1 MAAERV
7 DWVEIIE
14 PRTREHM
21 YANLISGECVWEL
34 PPGVMVKKTDE
45 NQWWELFDQ
54 KTSRYYYYNPSS
66 QKTVWQAPQNCDII
80 PLAKLQTLKQNTEVQ
95 EDCETVL
102 FKKETVATQTSSK
115 RPSKEEPLTKFPMVC
130 AATQTSPSASPQPR
144 RKHHHHHHHHHR
156 HHRSHKHDSVLQ
168 TSTPHHSSLSHQL
181 PTAGVSRE
189 EQCTQNHSSQT
200 TSRSQD
206 SGRSSDSGSISQSH
220 SSLESGAYSRLRTK
234 PESEC
239 SFDSFESSSSTN
251 KKSNQQESLR
261 KPGGAS
267 NEFHHPFSAS
277 PAPPVSNPITRK
289 GSFDLSR
296 TSSFSSCRVKNADSP
311 RTYFKTGCLAKEQR
325 SGQNGQSLFL
335 SSPLRSNSVEE
346 TPPPPQRRHFS
357 EDLSA
362 SQRERLRFLDHSYRP
377 LELGT
382 EKCLINGLC
391 TPGVNR
397 RYISRSGSHSTDSN
411 MSSPHSPI
419 VPHTSDFRGRTSDS
433 SPQSFDSSGQGADS
447 GLVSQGSH
455 ISLEGYHSTVPD
467 QVSLLCSSKNSKLNT
482 STSEKG
488 TKSTCPH
495 GSNENALACY
505 FQKVVFCEPQ
515 SSAKSKQSQIP
526 PSENEE
532 PTPLFSNLDYSGLWD
547 YKDDGNSYFFPLQN
561 FLLEEAKLSG
571 YSNFSDSLSQSDE
584 DSDGDLEEDDGTFAD
599 DERMSQQDSSS
610 EEGLDEARLITE
622 DDYRT
627 YAEPYS
633 PPFYHQDQPDRRQ
646 PVTTQPPSW
655 PEESDKQSSR
665 IYSSISPT
673 RSDSQ
678 HALSGLKFN
687 LGYQKS
693 SRSPPLYSPVLEKSQ
708 KEIMFGG
715 GHSPLSQA
723 SLLTDKRIPA
733 ARLTRSLNRQ
743 EALLMGN
750 ALMSDNK
757 LLPEEDIVKYAEDNL
772 NIHKKGI
779 FRKKYTIRDMLSWSK
794 DPIRKPMIMTTEKS
808 LKQDARELFK
818 LIQVYMGDR
827 KAKTGQTVDRVALD
841 VATKGWCKEALRDE
855 LFIQISRQTTNNPH
869 RGSLRQGWELM
880 AICLYFFPPSV
891 KLHPYLESYINRHKE
906 DTTLDILQLKLSHY
920 ATVCTK
926 RLERMRQLRA
936 KKGPVCRKPT
946 IEDIEHS
953 RLQIFR
959 ISMFGNKLEDVMT
972 LQRRKYPSRR
982 LPWIQTTLSE
992 LVLKLNGAQTEGIF
1006 RVPGDIDEVNV
1017 MKVKMDQWQLV
1028 ECNDPHVPVSLLKL
1042 WYRELYEPLIP
1053 HMYYEEC
1060 IEHCCDPVKA
1070 IAILHRL
1077 PELNR
1082 LVLAYLIRFL
1092 QVFAAEENVAVT
1104 KMDSNNLA
1112 MVMAPNC
1119 LRCTSEEPQVIF
1131 ENARKEMAYLRILI
1145 QNLDTNFMEGIV

>member
-1 MAAERV
+1 MEKLLYAVHTVPSAYEMLGFKSLISPQRKMP
-7 DWVEIIE
+7 WL
-14 PRTREHM
+14 TRESKDQMVGMLMTGMKPARITHTLWCTFM
-21 YANLISGECVWEL
+21 HDNACPHVARVCTNSLNENNVLDWLPYSSEL
-34 PPGVMVKKTDE
+34 NSIEHLWDI
-45 NQWWELFDQ
+45 LDQ
-54 KTSRYYYYNPSS
+54 HIRHWDPACSS
-66 QKTVWQAPQNCDII
+66 LAVLLAEWDII
-80 PLAKLQTLKQNTEVQ
+80 PQRQIDNLVTFMPHRIQAL
-95 EDCETVL
+95 
-102 FKKETVATQTSSK
+102 S
-115 RPSKEEPLTKFPMVC
+115 
-130 AATQTSPSASPQPR
+130 
-144 RKHHHHHHHHHR
+144 HHHHHHHHHR

-708 KEIMFGG
+708 
-715 GHSPLSQA
+715 
-723 SLLTDKRIPA
+723 
-733 ARLTRSLNRQ
+733 